1 MAFSIESRVP
11 FLDHRLVEYSLQIPE
26 NLRFSNGWSKYVLRK
41 IINNKLPR
49 EVVWRKDKKGFIT
62 PQTEWKKQ
70 LEKKLFNY
78 LYDNELPSFIDK
90 KKTINFVSNNKLNTT
105 NISEYFKFISFLI
118 WMDIFKNNKGIV

>member
-90 KKTINFVSNNKLNTT
+90 NKTINFVSNNKLNTT